1 MQLQTA
7 VAQDAATQENTRRH
21 VIRLAAGV
29 VDTIGLRTP
38 EGRHFGRFICAD
50 CPRERHV
57 PPYLPF
63 GLDSHRR
70 EHLERHPG
78 HQVKFYC
85 FDHCTFEDDGDLL
98 TLPQP
103 WDIAG
108 KVESC
113 RRRQNLSPQVQV
125 ALEVLRRAG
134 YLPPTPPPLLP
145 PPEPLL
151 FTHGEAEVLKLV
163 RAHPGTLTREIAA
176 ARGLE
181 RSTITAYLVGLHKGR
196 HVRLEIGRWYPVG
209 DRAIGKVTA
218 KEKVRW
224 VRRPSGP

>member
-1 MQLQTA
+1 MQLQTTER
-7 VAQDAATQENTRRH
+7 QDAASQENTRRL
-21 VIRLAAGV
+21 VIRQAAGV
-29 VDTIGLRTP
+29 VETIGLRTP
-38 EGRHFGRFICAD
+38 EGRHFGRFICVD

-63 GLDSHRR
+63 GLDSHKR
-70 EHLERHPG
+70 EHLEQHPG

-85 FDHCTFEDDGDLL
+85 FDHCTFEDDENLL
-98 TLPQP
+98 ALPQP
-103 WDIAG
+103 WGVAD
-108 KVESC
+108 KVESSL
-113 RRRQNLSPQVQV
+113 RKENLTPQVQV

-134 YLPPTPPPLLP
+134 YLLPAAPALLP
-145 PPEPLL
+145 PPAPLL
-151 FTHGEAEVLKLV
+151 FTHGEGEVLKLV
-163 RAHPGTLTREIAA
+163 RGHPGVLTREIAA
-176 ARGLE
+176 RRGLA
-181 RSTITAYLVGLHKGR
+181 RTTITGLLVGLHRGR